1 MQFLN
6 DICLMLHFIGLD
18 SLSVK
23 RLHIIQK
30 MNKNIIFFQDR
41 NAHIGPLF
49 KKKKINKK
57 IIIIKKKKKEIWL
70 QSCPWEIYIN

>member
-1 MQFLN
+1 
-6 DICLMLHFIGLD
+6 
-18 SLSVK
+18 
-23 RLHIIQK
+23 

-70 QSCPWEIYIN
+70 QSCP